1 MRRLFPLML
10 TALLAGRLLASAPL
24 SVLSSGESQWLLE
37 LDNRSSDSPEQLV
50 SGWIRT
56 APGASFEWTILEES
70 WQPLEQPSELAVTEG
85 PTLSMSPVIRRKGQD
100 AASLAINPVRQTEDG
115 WEILNYMR
123 LSIQAD
129 RPSEAG
135 RPAWSRVS
143 RAERLKGVMNPAPV
157 DFASRDE
164 SDLPHSRYLVVLPE
178 SALGYIQDWLEWRE
192 AMGCE
197 VTVATR
203 EELGS
208 DDIDWL
214 DIQGAAQNLYDTEG
228 LDYILLMGDMQ
239 ANNPGQWHI
248 PGVTVPGGQY
258 AEVAW
263 GRRIVSDHEL
273 ALLDGDDYFP
283 DVSVGRW
290 PAENATQ
297 LATMITRQLYYEQ
310 APLMSGSQYLDKGLM
325 IYDVSGAGSR
335 RETSMA
341 IRQHLLPVGFAQVD
355 TIRNNRYTNPQSPT
369 LVSNAINNGVS
380 YINYRGYG
388 YRNSWN
394 GPLFNSDHALEL
406 NNVGEYPL
414 VTSIVCGGGDFGT
427 VFYNPCLAEAFL
439 RSGTVNEPTG
449 AIGVIAPSEEDTHTK
464 WNNALDLGIY
474 VGLLEEQTRTMGELL
489 TRGKEEIWHCFPND
503 REEQWRDPGA
513 TDQATNVPFYFYCYN
528 LFGDPGTELRL
539 MEQRE
544 LELSMADAAAGAT
557 ELVIQLSA
565 DGSPAEGMTVC
576 LHVDGERVAITESN
590 SAGEALFNV
599 SPLEA
604 GAEIKLVA
612 HGRDAVP
619 AELSTEVSSEDSYT
633 NLLGIVVDA
642 TGDSLIS
649 RGELVELGLQFME
662 FGLEGSPAG
671 RTIELVCEH
680 EMVTPAPAQLELA
693 AMAFGDEVL
702 LEGFSLMASSSLE
715 ANQQIPL
722 HFTLRDTEGEVLWTR
737 RLIMLSSGVTLEL
750 AEPAPTNLEPG
761 QSISLDLV
769 LRNTS
774 SFDMEAVSHRLYSL
788 SNMAVVEDLPG
799 QSLTLCAGCEDE
811 LTTALV
817 TLDENLLHGSLVP
830 LELVFFDAFMN
841 STIARLP
848 VTLVVGEPGLDDPTG
863 PDSGDYL
870 MVHMDDD
877 HPLAP
882 EFVWNDISDSGEE
895 LVVEDAGEFFNEEG
909 IDGSSTV
916 IDLPFSF
923 VFYGESYDQLTVCS
937 NGWVAPGDQRDN
949 IIGLNTPLPAA
960 QGPEGMV
967 AVFWTDL
974 YNFYNND
981 RFGHLY
987 HEYDEA
993 AGTVTLQWSNFHHTG
1008 YPWNDNWFQLVLRD
1022 TNLYPTPNGNTE
1034 MILYYDDIIT
1044 TLGENFFTAG
1054 LEAPDMMRGLEYTFN
1069 GQYSATAQPIVS
1081 GTAILVTSSTQW
1093 EETGLDPEQIAPR
1106 DFALSEAWPNP
1117 FNPSTQIQ
1125 LEVPA
1130 AGQVSLLLYNLRGER
1145 LRVLHQGALS
1155 AGSHSFQIDGGELAS
1170 GIYLLAAEN
1179 EFGARSV
1186 RRVALVK

>member
-10 TALLAGRLLASAPL
+10 TLLLAGRLLASASL
-24 SVLSSGESQWLLE
+24 AVLASDESQWLLE
-37 LDNRSSDSPEQLV
+37 LDNSSSDSPEQLV

-56 APGASFEWTILEES
+56 APDASFEWTILEES
-70 WQPLEQPSELAVTEG
+70 WQPLAQPSDLALTEG
-85 PTLSMSPVIRRKGQD
+85 PALAMSPVIRRKGQD
-100 AASLAINPVRQTEDG
+100 CASIAINPVRQTDSG
-115 WEILNYMR
+115 WELLEYIR

-129 RPSEAG
+129 RPAEPG

-143 RAERLKGVMNPAPV
+143 QAERRKSVINPAPV

-164 SDLPHSRYLVVLPE
+164 SNLPHSRYLVVLPE
-178 SALGYIQDWLEWRE
+178 SALSYIQPWLGWRE
-192 AMGCE
+192 SMGCE

-203 EELGS
+203 EELGG
-208 DDIDWL
+208 DNIDWQ
-214 DIQGAAQNLYDTEG
+214 DIKGMAQNLYDTEG

-248 PGVTVPGGQY
+248 PGDAVPGGQY
-258 AEVAW
+258 AEQAW
-263 GRRIVSDHEL
+263 GRRIVSDHSL
-273 ALLDGDDYFP
+273 TLLDGDDYFP

-341 IRQHLLPVGFAQVD
+341 IRQHLLTMNFSQVD

-406 NNVGEYPL
+406 NNVGEYPF

-427 VFYNPCLAEAFL
+427 VFYNPCLAEGFL
-439 RSGTVNEPTG
+439 RAGTVIEPTG
-449 AIGVIAPSEEDTHTK
+449 AIGMIAPSEEDTHTK
-464 WNNALDLGIY
+464 WNNAMDLGIY
-474 VGLLEEQTRTMGELL
+474 IGLLEEQTRGMGELL

-503 REEQWRDPGA
+503 REEQWLDPGA
-513 TDQATNVPFYFYCYN
+513 TDQATNVPFYFWCYN
-528 LFGDPGTELRL
+528 LFGDPGTQLRML
-539 MEQRE
+539 EQRE
-544 LELSMADAAAGAT
+544 LELAMTGAVAGAT
-557 ELVIQLSA
+557 EIVIQLSA
-565 DGSPAEGMTVC
+565 DGSAVEGMTVC
-576 LHVDGERVAITESN
+576 LHVDGERVALGES
-590 SAGEALFNV
+590 SSSGEVVFTV

-604 GAEIKLVA
+604 GAEIELLA
-612 HGRDAVP
+612 YGRDAVP
-619 AELSTEVSSEDSYT
+619 AELTLEVASEDSYT
-633 NLLGIVVDA
+633 SLLGLVVDA

-649 RGELVELGLQFME
+649 RGELIEIGLQLKE

-671 RTIELVCEH
+671 RTIELLCEH
-680 EMVTPAPAQLELA
+680 EMVTAAPAQLELA

-702 LEGFSLMASSSLE
+702 LEGFSLLASSSLE

-722 HFTLRDTEGEVLWTR
+722 LFTLRDTTGEPLWTR
-737 RLIMLSSGVTLEL
+737 RLTLTSVGVTLEL

-761 QSISLDLV
+761 QGISLDLS

-774 SFDMEAVSHRLYSL
+774 NFDMTAISHRLYSL
-788 SNMAVVEDLPG
+788 SNMAMVVDEPG
-799 QSLTLCAGCEDE
+799 QGIDLCAGCEDE

-830 LELVFFDAFMN
+830 LELVFFDAFQN

-848 VTLVVGEPGLDDPTG
+848 LTLVVGEPGLDDPTG
-863 PDSGDYL
+863 PDSAGYL
-870 MVHMDDD
+870 MIHMDDD
-877 HPLAP
+877 HLLAP
-882 EFVWNDISDSGEE
+882 NFIWNDISSSGEE

-916 IDLPFSF
+916 IDLPFPF
-923 VFYGESYDQLTVCS
+923 VFYGDSYNQLTVCS

-949 IIGLNTPLPAA
+949 ILGLNTPLPAA

-974 YNFYNND
+974 YNFYNNN
-981 RFGHLY
+981 RFGQLY
-987 HEYDEA
+987 HEYDES
-993 AGTVTLQWSNFHHTG
+993 AGTLTLQWSNFHHTG

-1022 TNLYPTPNGNTE
+1022 TDHYPTATGNTE
-1034 MILYYDDIIT
+1034 MLLYYEDIIT
-1044 TLGENFFTAG
+1044 TLGENFFTVG

-1069 GQYSATAQPIVS
+1069 NQYPVTAQPIQS
-1081 GTAILVTSSTQW
+1081 GTAILITSSNQW
-1093 EETGLDPEQIAPR
+1093 EETGLAPAQLAPR

-1125 LEVPA
+1125 LDVPR
-1130 AGQVSLLLYNLRGER
+1130 AGQVSLILYNLRGER
-1145 LRVLHQGALS
+1145 LRVLHSGAL
-1155 AGSHSFQIDGGELAS
+1155 ATGSHSFQLDGGELAS
-1170 GIYLLAAEN
+1170 GIYLLAAES
-1179 EFGARSV
+1179 EFGGRSV
-1186 RRVALVK
+1186 KRVALVK